1 MKFDWDENK
10 NQANIKEH
18 EGVNFDDA
26 VKVFNDIWA
35 IDEDDLDHS
44 DLNEKRFTI
53 IGLAETEIL
62 RVTYKIV
69 SDEPEII
76 RIISARKAKG
86 KDKRNYEQAR
96 NELDQNF

>member
-1 MKFDWDENK
+1 MKFEWDENK
-10 NQANIKEH
+10 NQTNILNH
-18 EGVNFDDA
+18 EGINFDDA
-26 VKVFNDIWA
+26 IKVFDDMWA

-44 DLNEKRFTI
+44 TDDEKRFTI

-69 SDEPEII
+69 SNEPEVI

>member
-1 MKFDWDENK
+1 MKFEWDENK

-18 EGVNFDDA
+18 GGISFDDA
-26 VKVFNDIWA
+26 TKVFDDIWA

-44 DLNEKRFTI
+44 TEDEKRFTI

-62 RVTYKIV
+62 RVTYTII
-69 SDEPEII
+69 SDEPEVI
-76 RIISARKAKG
+76 RIISARQAKG

-96 NELDQNF
+96 NELD

>member
-1 MKFDWDENK
+1 MKFEWDDNK
-10 NQANIKEH
+10 NQTNIKEH
-18 EGVNFDDA
+18 DGISFDDA
-26 VKVFNDIWA
+26 PKVFDDIWA

-62 RVTYKIV
+62 QITYTIV

-86 KDKRNYEQAR
+86 KDKRNYERAR
-96 NELDQNF
+96 NELD

>member
-1 MKFDWDENK
+1 MEFDWDENK

-26 VKVFNDIWA
+26 VKVFDDIWA

-69 SDEPEII
+69 SDEPEVI
-76 RIISARKAKG
+76 RIISARQAKG

>member
-18 EGVNFDDA
+18 EGINFDQA

-44 DLNEKRFTI
+44 NLDEKRFTI

-96 NELDQNF
+96 NELDQDF